1 SIFGAILDPEV
12 GGSWSIRPERER
24 KVSRRYLDNTNV
36 LETTFAC
43 DSLKIVLTDFMSVTS
58 EQNKQNRLWPEHELV
73 RQVRCE
79 GGDADVIV
87 EFNPRLGYGR
97 IAPKIDLLGKLGW
110 RFTLGTHVDTLRAD
124 GDPER
129 VGGDLNWDYRFAWLR
144 DAAFTVH
151 TLFGLGYKDDA
162 NAFVNW
168 LLHATN
174 LTRPQLRVTYD
185 VFGERPLR
193 ECELQR
199 FSGHRG
205 SRPVRIGNAASE
217 QSQLDIYGEVVEA
230 VCYFFGKEEPDHEMQ
245 KMLRKYGE
253 YGCDHGTEP
262 DNG

>member
-1 SIFGAILDPEV
+1 
-12 GGSWSIRPERER
+12 
-24 KVSRRYLDNTNV
+24 RYLDNTNV

-97 IAPKIDLLGKLGW
+97 IAPKIDRVGKLGW
-110 RFTLGTHVDTLRAD
+110 RVSIAQSNYCGPYERHVVRSALVLKLLSYAPSGAIVAAPTTSL
-124 GDPER
+124 PER

-162 NAFVNW
+162 KA
-168 LLHATN
+168 
-174 LTRPQLRVTYD
+174 
-185 VFGERPLR
+185 
-193 ECELQR
+193 
-199 FSGHRG
+199 
-205 SRPVRIGNAASE
+205 
-217 QSQLDIYGEVVEA
+217 
-230 VCYFFGKEEPDHEMQ
+230 
-245 KMLRKYGE
+245 
-253 YGCDHGTEP
+253 
-262 DNG
+262 